1 MRFLAR
7 DLSVAQLGLE
17 VQIPDYR
24 ISGRLTSITDRLV
37 GSSREITLRVEE
49 SGHAWECTM
58 SPTREVE
65 VVIP

>member
-1 MRFLAR
+1 MIFLAR
-7 DLSVAQLGLE
+7 ELTVAQLGLE

-49 SGHAWECTM
+49 SGHAWECTLT
-58 SPTREVE
+58 PEVE
-65 VVIP
+65 VVVMIP

>member
-7 DLSVAQLGLE
+7 ELTVAQLGLE

-37 GSSREITLRVEE
+37 GSSREITLRVEDD
-49 SGHAWECTM
+49 GHAWECTLA
-58 SPTREVE
+58 PTIEVE

>member
-1 MRFLAR
+1 MIFLAR
-7 DLSVAQLGLE
+7 ELTVAQLGLE

-24 ISGRLTSITDRLV
+24 ISGRLTSITARLV
-37 GSSREITLRVEE
+37 GSAREITLRVEAN
-49 SGHAWECTM
+49 SRASECTL

>member
-7 DLSVAQLGLE
+7 ELTVAQLGLE

-24 ISGRLTSITDRLV
+24 ISGRLTSITARLV
-37 GSSREITLRVEE
+37 GSSREITLRVEDD
-49 SGHAWECTM
+49 GHAWECTLT
-58 SPTREVE
+58 PEVE